1 MTEST
6 KGASGEIVSCRPPH
20 FYDGYWRCPC
30 GVIWR
35 TWAGISGSGWK
46 PDGWRMTKRRAAR
59 QHLIWHDDLKRAEAL
74 ASTLTTVDREWLA
87 SVDPRRHQ

>member
-1 MTEST
+1 
-6 KGASGEIVSCRPPH
+6 
-20 FYDGYWRCPC
+20 
-30 GVIWR
+30 
-35 TWAGISGSGWK
+35 
-46 PDGWRMTKRRAAR
+46 MTKRRAAR